1 MHSPVASDRRHL
13 TRTVLALALLVP
25 LLPSSLADGPPEI
38 PAVTAAMRD
47 QVDKQV
53 ISGAVTLVAR
63 PDGLAH
69 LSAVGKA
76 DIEKDRPMRTDTIFW
91 IASMTKPITS
101 AAILALQDDG
111 KLAVDDLVGKYVP
124 ELAEMKTR
132 DGKAHK
138 LTLRHL
144 LTHTSGLAEASEKE
158 FGGITKLE
166 PLMAL
171 YAKKPLHFEPGSK
184 WQYSQ
189 SGMNTLGRIVEVVS
203 GQSFPEFLQ
212 KRFFEPLGMK
222 DTTFY
227 PSREQLE
234 RMVTPYRRP
243 GGKLQPA
250 GWIPLYDPTRS
261 DRYPAPNGGLFS
273 TAPDYGRFAR
283 MLLCEGE
290 LDGKRYL
297 KAETVKLMRTLA
309 TGELK
314 TGFVPGNAW
323 GLGVIL
329 VRDPQGVTAD
339 LSPGT
344 FGHGGAW
351 GTQIWIDPVKK
362 IAYVLMIQRTD
373 IGNADG
379 SDVRR
384 AFQSS
389 AAAAVTR

>member
-1 MHSPVASDRRHL
+1 MHTFAAASRWTLTCLFLSIALSPL
-13 TRTVLALALLVP
+13 TALA
-25 LLPSSLADGPPEI
+25 ADPAEI
-38 PAVTAAMRD
+38 PAVTAAMKD

-53 ISGAVTLVAR
+53 ISGAVTLAAR

-69 LSAVGKA
+69 LSAIGLA
-76 DIEKDRPMRTDTIFW
+76 DIDAKRPMRADTIFW
-91 IASMTKPITS
+91 IASMTKPVTS

-111 KLAVDDLVGKYVP
+111 KLSVDDLVGKYVP
-124 ELAEMKTR
+124 ALAEMKTR
-132 DGKAHK
+132 DSKAFK

-158 FGGITKLE
+158 VSGITKLE

-212 KRFFEPLGMK
+212 KRFFDPLGMK

-227 PSREQLE
+227 PTADQLA
-234 RMVTPYRRP
+234 RMVKPYKRVE
-243 GGKLQPA
+243 GKLQVA
-250 GWIPLYDPTRS
+250 AYWPLYDPTRR

-290 LDGKRYL
+290 LDGRRYL
-297 KAETVKLMRTLA
+297 KAETVTLMRTLA

-329 VRDPQGVTAD
+329 VRQPQGVTAD

-351 GTQIWIDPVKK
+351 GTQVWIDPARKV
-362 IAYVLMIQRTD
+362 AYVLMIQRTD

-379 SDVRR
+379 SEVRR

-389 AAAAVTR
+389 AAAVTK

>member
-1 MHSPVASDRRHL
+1 MHAPDHK
-13 TRTVLALALLVP
+13 VLMSFL
-25 LLPSSLADGPPEI
+25 LLPVLVLLLTSCTGATGETPVVAGITE
-38 PAVTAAMRD
+38 AMKD
-47 QVDKQV
+47 QADKQV

-63 PDGLAH
+63 PGGVAH
-69 LSAVGKA
+69 LSAVGLA
-76 DIEKDRPMRTDTIFW
+76 DIDAQRPMRTDTIFW
-91 IASMTKPITS
+91 IASMTKPVTS

-111 KLAVDDLVGKYVP
+111 KLTVDDLVGKYVP

-132 DGKAHK
+132 DGNAFK

-144 LTHTSGLAEASEKE
+144 LTHTSGLAEASNQEVA
-158 FGGITKLE
+158 GITRLE

-171 YAKKPLHFEPGSK
+171 YAKKRLNFEPGSK

-189 SGMNTLGRIVEVVS
+189 SGMNTLGRIIEVVS
-203 GQSFPEFLQ
+203 GQSYPEFLQ
-212 KRFFEPLGMK
+212 KRFFDPLGMK

-227 PSREQLE
+227 PKAGQLA
-234 RMVTPYRRP
+234 RMVAPYKRVA
-243 GGKLQPA
+243 GKLQKA
-250 GWIPLYDPTRS
+250 AYWPLYDPTRT

-297 KAETVKLMRTLA
+297 KADTVKLMRTLA
-309 TGELK
+309 TGDLK
-314 TGFVPGNAW
+314 AGFVPGSGW
-323 GLGVIL
+323 GLGVVL
-329 VRDPQGVTAD
+329 VREPQGVTAD

-351 GTQIWIDPVKK
+351 GTQVWIDPVKK
-362 IAYVLMIQRTD
+362 VAYVLMIQRTD
-373 IGNADG
+373 LGNADG
-379 SDVRR
+379 SEVRR

-389 AAAAVTR
+389 AAAIK